1 LTGRWPGRTQT
12 LRTIEHTLTHFDWVL
27 RPVRHE
33 LPRRMKAI
41 EAALPP
47 GRWVS
52 RDDALAMGLPAPVRK
67 LLIDTP

>member
-1 LTGRWPGRTQT
+1 
-12 LRTIEHTLTHFDWVL
+12 
-27 RPVRHE
+27 
-33 LPRRMKAI
+33 MKAI